1 MRFQGWYRDPYG
13 NHDDRWFSGGRPTNL
28 VRDLGIQS
36 YDHPPGDWR
45 PEWRWWTVCL
55 PGLLALAVAGGFAGY
70 AAFASAVN
78 CSGGCSPAAEGMPV
92 GAAGEVIT
100 VIGAVTLLVAG
111 LMTPAWRRAC
121 AAGLWAAFALAC
133 VCAALIATARPAASA
148 GSAVPPSV
156 PAAATPPLDAAACTA
171 IGGKV
176 VYSTA
181 ACFAVPYVGDNGQ
194 RDYGEVWYGRDG
206 QLVGPANTVGTG
218 ATRAECQSGKYPDGP
233 AGPVTRQP
241 GRWNAQLAFC
251 MP

>member
-13 NHDDRWFSGGRPTNL
+13 SHDDRWFSGGRPTNL
-28 VRDLGIQS
+28 VRDHGIQS
-36 YDHPPGDWR
+36 YDRPPGDWR

-55 PGLLALAVAGGFAGY
+55 PGVLTLAIASGFVGY
-70 AAFASAVN
+70 AAFASAAN

-92 GAAGEVIT
+92 GVAGEVIT

-111 LMTPAWRRAC
+111 LTTPAWRRAC

-133 VCAALIATARPAASA
+133 VCAALIVIARPAPSA
-148 GSAVPPSV
+148 GSAVPPS
-156 PAAATPPLDAAACTA
+156 ATATPSLDATACTA

-176 VYSTA
+176 VYSPAT
-181 ACFAVPYVGDNGQ
+181 CFAVPYVSDKGQ

-206 QLVGPANTVGTG
+206 QLAGPAITVGTG
-218 ATRAECQSGKYPDGP
+218 ATRAECESGKYPDGP
-233 AGPVTRQP
+233 VTGQR